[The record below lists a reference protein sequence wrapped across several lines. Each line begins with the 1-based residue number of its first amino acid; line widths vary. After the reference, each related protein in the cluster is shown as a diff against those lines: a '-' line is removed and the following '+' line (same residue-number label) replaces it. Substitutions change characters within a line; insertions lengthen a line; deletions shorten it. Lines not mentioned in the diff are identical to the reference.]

1 MLLAWGRVLLVFKV
15 RVFHLKLGSHAGLVS
30 WRASRWRKL
39 MGVGSCPQKF
49 EQTCQF
55 NLNNCLLDH
64 LLSGPTKTP
73 FLFSINRET
82 ASSEVHKSYCTLS
95 RGAMNKTF
103 RGLPWTRPNRHRMP
117 VTKNCSFSQLWLVRH
132 QYTNSKA
139 KTNRNISRVL
149 LYYNT
154 HPSQVN
160 FLSNPPHFKDVFVG
174 DQSIL
179 PKSSPQVSSAHVQ
192 RRGCS
197 RRDWWTI
204 NLIRSHTSKNG
215 SPFPI
220 HCAWTRI
227 ESVSNYFVCCIHTKP
242 CVLTPF
248 PETFTGVQVSV
259 CWPCMQCIRT
269 HPTETHRNICDSTNP
284 STDSIH
290 IFFSWWKI

>member
-39 MGVGSCPQKF
+39 MRVGSCPQKF

-55 NLNNCLLDH
+55 DLSNCLLNH
-64 LLSGPTKTP
+64 LLSGPTNNKKIL
-73 FLFSINRET
+73 LFSIKCET
-82 ASSEVHKSYCTLS
+82 AASSEVHKSYCTLS

-103 RGLPWTRPNRHRMP
+103 RGLPWTRPNGHRVP
-117 VTKNCSFSQLWLVRH
+117 ITKTCSISQLWLVRH
-132 QYTNSKA
+132 QYTKSKA
-139 KTNRNISRVL
+139 KNNINISRIL
-149 LYYNT
+149 LYFNT

-160 FLSNPPHFKDVFVG
+160 LLSNPPHFKDVFVG

-179 PKSSPQVSSAHVQ
+179 PISSPQVSSAHVQ

-215 SPFPI
+215 ITFPYTQ
-220 HCAWTRI
+220 CVNQDRI
-227 ESVSNYFVCCIHTKP
+227 C
-242 CVLTPF
+242 
-248 PETFTGVQVSV
+248 
-259 CWPCMQCIRT
+259 
-269 HPTETHRNICDSTNP
+269 
-284 STDSIH
+284 
-290 IFFSWWKI
+290 

>member
-39 MGVGSCPQKF
+39 MRVGSCPQKF

-55 NLNNCLLDH
+55 DLSNCLLNH
-64 LLSGPTKTP
+64 LLSGPTNQQKNP
-73 FLFSINRET
+73 FYSPLNVKRQHRQRFIKAT
-82 ASSEVHKSYCTLS
+82 VH
-95 RGAMNKTF
+95 MNKTF
-103 RGLPWTRPNRHRMP
+103 RGLPWTRPNGHRVP
-117 VTKNCSFSQLWLVRH
+117 ITKTCSISQLWLVRH
-132 QYTNSKA
+132 QYTKSKA
-139 KTNRNISRVL
+139 KNNINISRIL
-149 LYYNT
+149 LYFNT

-160 FLSNPPHFKDVFVG
+160 LLSNPPHFKDVFVG

-215 SPFPI
+215 ITFPYTQ
-220 HCAWTRI
+220 CVNQNRI
-227 ESVSNYFVCCIHTKP
+227 C
-242 CVLTPF
+242 
-248 PETFTGVQVSV
+248 
-259 CWPCMQCIRT
+259 
-269 HPTETHRNICDSTNP
+269 
-284 STDSIH
+284 
-290 IFFSWWKI
+290 